1 LTKPNSDA
9 VILLLLS
16 HYPEGASVRELKT
29 NKLPLYYAM
38 TLSSTEVVVKLI
50 GAFPACAREKTN
62 NNQLPLHTAAEKSL
76 PAEVVQQLLDAY
88 PDGARQL
95 DKAGMIPLH
104 YAVGIEQTRDLWL
117 ESAHPYADDMNEYTP
132 IEVAGALSYLI
143 TFDEQSSMER
153 DCDFITFY
161 KDGRHT
167 EYWGEQKY
175 TGRNITKLSNNFP
188 GINDRAPL
196 EIPAGRFVVYF
207 HSDNN
212 GTDWGY
218 KIHVA
223 VRRLV
228 ETKDMVASRCSV
240 ISKLLEAYP
249 AGASVKMRG
258 GLLPF
263 IVALDAEEPV
273 SILEVLLAAYPS
285 AARERN
291 KAGHIALHDALERK
305 YPTKLIYQCLS
316 QVMPITLEGV
326 PEPLSAHDHWWIH
339 VLSSTADQ
347 YVDAVDMVLN
357 DYVQHVQMLADCA
370 DQNGRKAV
378 DIATL
383 EYKKCILSHI
393 YFFGRYEL
401 KPGPSEHQSA
411 TCIVRLATDHH
422 DPLKGMVALKFMH
435 NKDQFDRELNI
446 RKTYDLAGE
455 FVLGALHSHDGD
467 LDPKYR
473 IEAER
478 KGYKEYP
485 YCLVLPSADRNLSS
499 MLVHERIAGREWDTI
514 RSICMQIAKALGHM
528 HSKGL
533 IHGDVKPLNIMRM
546 GTRFLMI
553 DLDATVSF
561 KNGNYMGA
569 KYSSAYLPPEM
580 LYIDPA
586 DPTAAPL
593 IKTYETDPDTGMPID
608 AERKFELLK
617 AHVSQDMWSFGMTF
631 FHMCAG
637 VPFFRAN
644 DEGSSASTLV

>member
-1 LTKPNSDA
+1 MKA
-9 VILLLLS
+9 
-16 HYPEGASVRELKT
+16 
-29 NKLPLYYAM
+29 
-38 TLSSTEVVVKLI
+38 SSTEVVVKLI
-50 GAFPACAREKTN
+50 ETFPACASERGDS
-62 NNQLPLHTAAEKSL
+62 NQLPLHAAVDKSL

-88 PDGARQL
+88 PDGAKQL

-104 YAVGIEQTRDLWL
+104 YAVGVKQTRELWL
-117 ESAHPYADDMNEYTP
+117 ESVHPYADGKDEYTP

-143 TFDEQSSMER
+143 TFDEQSSMEEN
-153 DCDFITFY
+153 CDFITFY
-161 KDGRHT
+161 KDGSHT

-175 TGRNITKLSNNFP
+175 TGSNTSELRNNFP
-188 GINDRAPL
+188 GINDRPPL

-207 HSDNN
+207 HSDES

-228 ETKDMVASRCSV
+228 ETEDMVARRCSV

-249 AGASVKMRG
+249 SGASARMRG
-258 GLLPF
+258 GQLPF
-263 IVALDAEEPV
+263 IVALDAEEPT
-273 SILEVLLAAYPS
+273 SILEVLFTAHPPAG
-285 AARERN
+285 REKN
-291 KAGHIALHDALERK
+291 KAGYVALHYALERK
-305 YPTKLIYQCLS
+305 YPTSLVYQCLS
-316 QVMPITLEGV
+316 QVMPITLEGA
-326 PEPLSAHDHWWIH
+326 PEASDVHDYWWTH

-347 YVDAVDMVLN
+347 YVDAVDDLLN
-357 DYVQHVQMLADCA
+357 DYVQHIQMLADCT
-370 DQNGRKAV
+370 DRDGRKAV

-401 KPGPSEHQSA
+401 KSGPSEHQSA
-411 TCIVRLATDHH
+411 TCIVRLATDHN

-467 LDPKYR
+467 ADPKYR
-473 IEAER
+473 LEAER

-499 MLVHERIAGREWDTI
+499 MLIHERIAGREWDTI

-553 DLDATVSF
+553 DLDATVSC
-561 KNGNYMGA
+561 KNGDCMGA

-608 AERKFELLK
+608 TERKFELLK

-637 VPFFRAN
+637 VPFFRTN
-644 DEGSSASTLV
+644 DEGWLVVE